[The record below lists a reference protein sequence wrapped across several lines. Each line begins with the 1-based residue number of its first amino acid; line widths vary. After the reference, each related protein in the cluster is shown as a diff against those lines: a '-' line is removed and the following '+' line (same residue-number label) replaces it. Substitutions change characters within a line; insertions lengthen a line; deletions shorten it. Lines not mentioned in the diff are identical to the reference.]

1 MLCPLRV
8 LQSFII
14 YSMLHRRLSSERLA
28 CIGRALSRF
37 HLSELIL
44 DITHLLL
51 VNDTCICLAYTSIFF
66 GQLSPFPMRVDDED
80 EVNLD

>member
-14 YSMLHRRLSSERLA
+14 YSMLYLRLSSDRLA
-28 CIGRALSRF
+28 CISGILSRF
-37 HLSELIL
+37 HLPELIL

-51 VNDTCICLAYTSIFF
+51 VNDACICFAYTSIFL
-66 GQLSPFPMRVDDED
+66 GQLSPFPMRVDDKD